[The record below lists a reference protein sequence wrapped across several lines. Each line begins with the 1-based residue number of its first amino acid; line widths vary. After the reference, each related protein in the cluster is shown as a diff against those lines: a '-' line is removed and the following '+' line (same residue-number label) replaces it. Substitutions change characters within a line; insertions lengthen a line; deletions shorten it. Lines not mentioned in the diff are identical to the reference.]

1 MIAVFDLLQRR
12 RFILDVCELTFFVA
26 RSIGALVNSFPGYA
40 IDDSTYLV
48 DFFSAKIK
56 QAQSITQSEESD
68 ERSDF
73 ILDLEEVSSLGE
85 DVLAHLAGFLLKP
98 IIRTVEHCSVCMLAA
113 EEPGQEHHLA
123 QLNEYV
129 QGGKF

>member
-1 MIAVFDLLQRR
+1 MNWP
-12 RFILDVCELTFFVA
+12 FFVA

-98 IIRTVEHCSVCMLAA
+98 IIRTVEHCSVCMCMLAA